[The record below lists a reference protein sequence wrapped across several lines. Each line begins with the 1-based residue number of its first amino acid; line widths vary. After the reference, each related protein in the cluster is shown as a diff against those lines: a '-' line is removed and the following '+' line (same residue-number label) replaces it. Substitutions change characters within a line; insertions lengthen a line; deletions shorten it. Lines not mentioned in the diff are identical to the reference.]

1 MAAPLREPLP
11 GLLRQNFKELLVLL
25 ILGGLLAAGTA
36 YFFKTESIQTTVIE
50 EQGTLVLT
58 GVTIHDFQRAI
69 PRWKLRG
76 NRAIVLEDSQ
86 RMRLESVMIEVFQ
99 ERQSAETPPVVELTI
114 EAREGLVEWRSNRI
128 TLLGDVVVRQ
138 VSGPRVFTEAM
149 VYDLANE
156 FLNLPKPVRIEED
169 GSLLLG
175 ESLTYQRSQNLLS
188 VKQPTALTP

>member
-156 FLNLPKPVRIEED
+156 FLNLPRPVRIEEG

>member
-58 GVTIHDFQRAI
+58 GVTIHDFQGAI

-156 FLNLPKPVRIEED
+156 FLNLPRPVRIEED

>member
-156 FLNLPKPVRIEED
+156 FLNLPRPVRIEED